1 MQQFTGVYTATFLY
15 TAMSTAVT
23 QLELTAPSTAAVALI
38 SAGIGP
44 RGAILDQLQ
53 EVNIF
58 RNDAAGTGT
67 ALVPEPTH
75 EGMAAFSG
83 TVRRTITAEGGTP
96 DDLLED
102 GFHFQNG
109 WKHAPIPE
117 EFFTCQPSSILGFRF
132 PVAPDAAM
140 GIAVYMT
147 FGEIG

>member
-1 MQQFTGVYTATFLY
+1 MDFSGVYTVSFPY

-23 QLELTAPSTAAVALI
+23 LLEVTAASASPVALI

-58 RNDAAGTGT
+58 INDAAGTGT
-67 ALVPEPTH
+67 SITSNPLK
-75 EGMAAFSG
+75 EGYAAFGG
-83 TVRRTITAEGGTP
+83 TTRRTITAEGATP
-96 DDLLED
+96 TDIVED

-109 WKHAPIPE
+109 WRYAPIPE
-117 EFFTCQPSSILGFRF
+117 EFVTVEGGGILGIRF

-140 GIAVYMT
+140 GIAPWIT
-147 FGEIG
+147 FGELG